1 MVGFLAMLALT
12 ASMALKLWPVRYA
25 TRWIVGVSING
36 LLVFTGMLLYW
47 QEQAINQAD
56 WLGHHLHST
65 NYLLATPQKIGTSS
79 KNSSRYTFRVL
90 ACISTDST
98 QKKVT
103 GSFIGYLPKEN
114 AGSFLPGD
122 ILLFT
127 AKNLQSI
134 QSTGNPGS
142 FDFARYSA
150 RQNIRHQA
158 FYKTGQFKKIAGPT
172 GINLARMLAYG
183 QLSAMQ
189 SMRTTVPQNSA
200 GLAMALLIGYR
211 NEVDK
216 SLLQAYANTGVVH
229 VIAVSGM
236 HLGLIFLL
244 LQRVLVFPEKRYK
257 IFKWIKALVVLLI
270 IWLFSGIAGSA
281 ASILRAAFM
290 FSIAMLAKLI
300 RKPMDNIQS
309 ICIGAFAL
317 LCYNPLWIWDAGFQ
331 LSFAALLSIICYQ
344 PLISTWAAPKNPILK
359 NIWELT
365 AVTLSAQVLTLPISI
380 GQFHQAPVYFL
391 ASNLIAVPLSS
402 LALVTA
408 IIQWAICAPGF
419 TNSLAGSATGFF
431 IDLMNAGINH
441 INSIPGAVIDQIEWS
456 ATQTITAYLIILGI
470 TAWLLKPTPTNRSF
484 SLLAIALFGIL
495 NLCQKQES
503 SQQEILLALH
513 LPRQSAI
520 SVVLRNTLQPISH
533 QSQNQP
539 AEVLAANRYFHT
551 RMLAADSASLYR
563 YKSCRIALPKT
574 TRSIQ
579 PLLATKPKYLF
590 LPSTLQQIEPILN
603 TLHPETTLVIDGSI
617 PEWRARQWCA
627 QLRQRKLRYYSTWES
642 GALRVPINKF

>member
-1 MVGFLAMLALT
+1 MAGFLVSLAIT
-12 ASMALKLWPVRYA
+12 ASFALKIWPVRHA
-25 TRWIVGVSING
+25 TRWIVGIAING
-36 LLVFTGMLLYW
+36 VFVFTGILLYW
-47 QEQAINQAD
+47 QEQATNQAD
-56 WLGHHLHST
+56 WMGHHLNT
-65 NYLLATPQKIGTSS
+65 TKYLLVTPEKIGTTA
-79 KNSSRYTFRVL
+79 KKSSRYVFRVL
-90 ACISTDST
+90 ACIKEDGT

-122 ILLFT
+122 ILVFT
-127 AKNLQSI
+127 AENLQSI

-158 FYKTGQFKKIAGPT
+158 FYKSGQFRKIAGPS
-172 GINLARMLAYG
+172 GFNLARVLAYG

-244 LQRVLVFPEKRYK
+244 LQRVLFFPEKRYK
-257 IFKWIKALVVLLI
+257 IFRWIKALVVLLI
-270 IWLFSGIAGSA
+270 IWLFSGIAGAA
-281 ASILRAAFM
+281 ASIIRAAFM
-290 FSIAMLAKLI
+290 FSVAMLAKLI

-309 ICIGAFAL
+309 ICLGAFAL

-344 PLISTWAAPKNPILK
+344 PLINTWATPKNPILK

-391 ASNLIAVPLSS
+391 ASNLLAVPLSS

-408 IIQWAICAPGF
+408 IIQWAI
-419 TNSLAGSATGFF
+419 SATGITLHLAGAATGIF
-431 IDLMNAGINH
+431 IDMMNAGINH
-441 INSIPGAVIDQIEWS
+441 INAIPGAVIDQIEWS
-456 ATQTITAYLIILGI
+456 ASQTITTYLIILGI
-470 TAWLLKPTPTNRSF
+470 TAWLLKPTPTNRTF
-484 SLLAIALFGIL
+484 SLFAIALFGLL
-495 NLCQKQES
+495 NLLQKQES

-520 SVVLRNTLQPISH
+520 SVVLGKTLQPISR
-533 QSQNQP
+533 QSQNP
-539 AEVLAANRYFHT
+539 PPEVLAATRYFHT
-551 RMLAADSASLYR
+551 RLLAADSASLYR
-563 YKSCRIALPKT
+563 YDSCRIALPKT

-579 PLLATKPKYLF
+579 PLLAAKPRYLF
-590 LPSTLQQIEPILN
+590 LPPTLLQIEPILN
-603 TLHPETTLVIDGSI
+603 SLHPETTLVIDGSI
-617 PEWRARQWCA
+617 PEWRARQWCV

-642 GALRVPINKF
+642 GALRIPINKF